1 MHLYTVEYVP
11 NIRIGAMYRLNI
23 VLYMLGGERGDGK
36 MINKI
41 DRIKE
46 LTELLNKASD
56 SYYNT
61 GDTIMEDHEFDTLL
75 EELCSL
81 EQETGFVMV
90 TSPTHKVGYEVK
102 SELQKVIHNH
112 HMLSLAKTKD
122 WNEFIIYFGS
132 KDVVGMLKMDG
143 LTCSLRY
150 VNGRLVSA
158 ETRGNGEIGEDIFH
172 NIKTV
177 KTVPQKIPYKDE
189 LIVDGEIICTYEDFE
204 PFSTE
209 YKNPRNFAS
218 GSIRLL
224 DSNECAKRPL
234 TFVAWNVIKGFD
246 NENSFL
252 RKLVLIDELGF
263 SVVPWTSS
271 FDWDAKEFLVNKAK
285 KLGYPIDGLVGRFDD
300 IKYGESLGTTSHHSN
315 AAYAFKFYDEL
326 TETTLRDVEWTLGRT
341 SVLTPTAVFDSV
353 DIDGSSVSRAS
364 LHNISIM
371 KNLGLTKNCTIR
383 VFKANQIIPQVDSA
397 DKDGDVPIKIPTK
410 CPVCGGETSIKQDNE
425 SEVLV
430 CTNPDCIGKKLARF
444 THFVS
449 RKCMNIDGLSERT
462 LELLISNNL
471 IRNFRDIYH
480 LKEHVGKLCTLDG
493 MGKKSVE
500 NLINSVEKSRDVKL
514 ENFIAALGIPNI
526 GLSAA
531 KAISKKF
538 NGSHYDFVLALAN
551 DNYDFSQI
559 DDFGEI
565 TNKSL
570 HDWWHS
576 KDPMVGLLP
585 MEVNFIVEND
595 TGSSSNLDGKSF
607 CITGSLTHYA
617 NRDALVK
624 AIEDNGGKYVSSVSK
639 KTDYL
644 INNDKNSTSGKNK
657 KAIDLNIPIISEEDF
672 LNMIKN
678 PS

>member
-1 MHLYTVEYVP
+1 M
-11 NIRIGAMYRLNI
+11 
-23 VLYMLGGERGDGK
+23 
-36 MINKI
+36 NKI

-81 EQETGFVMV
+81 EQETGFVMA

-102 SELQKVIHNH
+102 SELQKVTHNH
-112 HMLSLAKTKD
+112 PMLSLAKTKD

-132 KDVVGMLKMDG
+132 KDVIGMLKMDG

-150 VNGRLVSA
+150 VNGELVSA

-224 DSNECAKRPL
+224 DSNECAKRHL

-252 RKLVLIDELGF
+252 RKLVIIDELGF
-263 SVVPWTSS
+263 TVVPWTSS

-371 KNLGLTKNCTIR
+371 KNLGLTKNCTIM

-397 DKDGDVPIKIPTK
+397 DKDGDVSIKIPTK
-410 CPVCGGETSIKQDNE
+410 CPVCGGVTSIKQDNE

-449 RKCMNIDGLSERT
+449 RKCMNIDGLSEKT
-462 LELLISNNL
+462 LSLLISNNL
-471 IRNFRDIYH
+471 VKNFRDIYH
-480 LKEHVGKLCTLDG
+480 LKEHVCKLCTLDG

-500 NLINSVEKSRDVKL
+500 NLLNSIEKSRDVKL

-538 NGSHYDFVLALAN
+538 NGNHYDFIMALAN

-576 KDPMVGLLP
+576 KDPMVELLP

-595 TGSSSNLDGKSF
+595 TCSSSNLDSKSF

>member
-1 MHLYTVEYVP
+1 M
-11 NIRIGAMYRLNI
+11 
-23 VLYMLGGERGDGK
+23 
-36 MINKI
+36 NKI

-61 GDTIMEDHEFDTLL
+61 GDTIMEDYEFDTLL
-75 EELCSL
+75 EELRSL
-81 EQETGFVMV
+81 EQETGFVMA

-102 SELQKVIHNH
+102 SELKKIKHNH
-112 HMLSLAKTKD
+112 LMLSLAKTKN
-122 WNEFIIYFGS
+122 WNEFIRYFDS
-132 KDVVGMLKMDG
+132 KDVIGMVKMDG
-143 LTCSLRY
+143 ITGSLRY
-150 VNGRLVSA
+150 INGELVSA

-263 SVVPWTSS
+263 TVVPWTSS

-300 IKYGESLGTTSHHSN
+300 IKYGESLGATSHHSN
-315 AAYAFKFYDEL
+315 AAYAFKFGDE
-326 TETTLRDVEWTLGRT
+326 TYETTLRGVEWNTTRT
-341 SVLTPTAVFDSV
+341 GIIAPVAIFDEVDLDGALTT
-353 DIDGSSVSRAS
+353 RAT
-364 LHNISIM
+364 LHNLSIIEQLELGIGDTITVYRSNM
-371 KNLGLTKNCTIR
+371 VIPKIGDNLTRSNTL
-383 VFKANQIIPQVDSA
+383 
-397 DKDGDVPIKIPTK
+397 KIPTT
-410 CPVCGGETSIKQDNE
+410 CPCCGKSTEVKYTDN
-425 SEVLV
+425 SKVLM
-430 CTNPDCIGKKLARF
+430 CTNPDCPAKKLARF
-444 THFVS
+444 THFVG
-449 RKCMNIDGLSERT
+449 RKCMNIDGLSEKT
-462 LELLISNNL
+462 LSLLISNNL
-471 IRNFRDIYH
+471 VKNFRDIYH

-500 NLINSVEKSRDVKL
+500 NLLNSIEKSRDVKL

-538 NGSHYDFVLALAN
+538 NGSHYDFVMALAN

-576 KDPMVGLLP
+576 KDPMVELLP
-585 MEVNFIVEND
+585 MEVNFIVD
-595 TGSSSNLDGKSF
+595 DSAISSASLDGKSF
-607 CITGSLTHYA
+607 CITGNLIHYA
-617 NRDALVK
+617 NRDTLVK
-624 AIEDNGGKYVSSVSK
+624 VIEDNGGKYVSSVSK

-657 KAIDLNIPIISEEDF
+657 KAIDLSIPIISEEDF

>member
-1 MHLYTVEYVP
+1 M
-11 NIRIGAMYRLNI
+11 G
-23 VLYMLGGERGDGK
+23 
-36 MINKI
+36 KI

-61 GDTIMEDHEFDTLL
+61 GDTIMEDREYDSLL
-75 EELCSL
+75 EELRSL
-81 EQETGFVMV
+81 EQETGFVMMA
-90 TSPTHKVGYEVK
+90 SPTHKVGYEVK
-102 SELQKVIHNH
+102 SELQKVAHNH
-112 HMLSLAKTKD
+112 PMLSLAKTKD
-122 WNEFIIYFGS
+122 WNEFIIYFGN
-132 KDVVGMLKMDG
+132 KDVIGMLKMDG

-150 VNGRLVSA
+150 IDGELISA

-189 LIVDGEIICTYEDFE
+189 LIVDGEIICTYDDFE

-224 DSNECAKRPL
+224 DSNECVKRPL

-263 SVVPWTSS
+263 TVVPWTSS

-300 IKYGESLGTTSHHSN
+300 IKYGESLGATSHHSN
-315 AAYAFKFYDEL
+315 AAYAFKFGDE
-326 TETTLRDVEWTLGRT
+326 TYETVLRGVEWNTTRT
-341 SVLTPTAVFDSV
+341 GIIAPVAVFDEV
-353 DIDGSSVSRAS
+353 DLDGALTTRAT
-364 LHNISIM
+364 LHNLSIIEQLE
-371 KNLGLTKNCTIR
+371 LGIGDTITVYR
-383 VFKANQIIPQVDSA
+383 SNMVIPKIDDNITRSNTL
-397 DKDGDVPIKIPTK
+397 KIPTV
-410 CPVCGGETSIKQDNE
+410 CPCCGHPTEVKYTDN
-425 SEVLV
+425 SKVLM
-430 CTNPDCIGKKLARF
+430 CTNPDCPAKKLARF

-471 IRNFRDIYH
+471 IKNFRDIYH

-500 NLINSVEKSRDVKL
+500 NLLNSIEKSRDVKL

-538 NGSHYDFVLALAN
+538 NGSHYDFILALSN

-576 KDPMVGLLP
+576 KDPMVELLP
-585 MEVNFIVEND
+585 MEVNFIVED
-595 TGSSSNLDGKSF
+595 TGSNANLDGKSF

-624 AIEDNGGKYVSSVSK
+624 AIDDNGGKYVSSVSK

-644 INNDKNSTSGKNK
+644 INNDKTSTSGKNK
-657 KAIDLNIPIISEEDF
+657 KAMDLNIPIISEEDF
-672 LNMIKN
+672 INMIGGA
-678 PS
+678 

>member
-1 MHLYTVEYVP
+1 M
-11 NIRIGAMYRLNI
+11 
-23 VLYMLGGERGDGK
+23 
-36 MINKI
+36 NKI

-81 EQETGFVMV
+81 EQETGFVMA

-102 SELQKVIHNH
+102 SELQKVTHNH
-112 HMLSLAKTKD
+112 PMLSLAKTKD

-132 KDVVGMLKMDG
+132 KDVIGMLKMDG

-150 VNGRLVSA
+150 VNGKLVSA

-263 SVVPWTSS
+263 TVVPWTSS

-285 KLGYPIDGLVGRFDD
+285 KLGYPIDGLVGRFGD
-300 IKYGESLGTTSHHSN
+300 IKYGESLGATSHHSN
-315 AAYAFKFYDEL
+315 AAYAFKFGDE
-326 TETTLRDVEWTLGRT
+326 TYETVLRDVEWNTTRT
-341 SVLTPTAVFDSV
+341 GIIAPVAVFDEV
-353 DIDGSSVSRAS
+353 DLDGALTTRAT
-364 LHNISIM
+364 LHNLSIIEQLELGIGDTITVYRSNM
-371 KNLGLTKNCTIR
+371 VIPKVDDNLTRSNTL
-383 VFKANQIIPQVDSA
+383 
-397 DKDGDVPIKIPTK
+397 KIPTT
-410 CPVCGGETSIKQDNE
+410 CQCCGYPTEVKYTDN
-425 SEVLV
+425 SKVLM
-430 CTNPDCIGKKLARF
+430 CTNPDCPAKKLARF

-449 RKCMNIDGLSERT
+449 RKCMNIDGLSEKT
-462 LELLISNNL
+462 LSLLISNNL
-471 IRNFRDIYH
+471 VKNFRDIYH

-514 ENFIAALGIPNI
+514 ENFIAALGIDGV
-526 GLSAA
+526 GLSVAKTISDYFNGDFVEFNNAFWNKFDFTKLNDIGSTTAKSIDVYMANHSEDVYNLASEMHFLQHESKKIENNPFIGKNICVTGKLNNFTRDSINEKITSLGA
-531 KAISKKF
+531 KA
-538 NGSHYDFVLALAN
+538 
-551 DNYDFSQI
+551 
-559 DDFGEI
+559 
-565 TNKSL
+565 
-570 HDWWHS
+570 
-576 KDPMVGLLP
+576 
-585 MEVNFIVEND
+585 
-595 TGSSSNLDGKSF
+595 
-607 CITGSLTHYA
+607 
-617 NRDALVK
+617 
-624 AIEDNGGKYVSSVSK
+624 VSSVSK
-639 KTDYL
+639 TTDFL
-644 INNDKNSTSGKNK
+644 ITNEASGSTKYK
-657 KAIDLNIPIISEEDF
+657 KAMDLNIPIISEEDF
-672 LNMIKN
+672 INMIGE
-678 PS
+678 

>member
-1 MHLYTVEYVP
+1 M
-11 NIRIGAMYRLNI
+11 
-23 VLYMLGGERGDGK
+23 
-36 MINKI
+36 NKI
-41 DRIKE
+41 DKIKE

-61 GDTIMEDHEFDTLL
+61 GDIIMEDHEFDTLL

-102 SELQKVIHNH
+102 SELKKIKHNH
-112 HMLSLAKTKD
+112 LMLSLAKTKN
-122 WNEFIIYFGS
+122 WNEFIRYFDS
-132 KDVVGMLKMDG
+132 KDAIGMIKMDG
-143 LTCSLRY
+143 ITGSLRY
-150 VNGRLVSA
+150 INGELVSA

-189 LIVDGEIICTYEDFE
+189 LIVDGEIICTYDDFE

-224 DSNECAKRPL
+224 DSNECVKRPL

-397 DKDGDVPIKIPTK
+397 DKDGDIPIKIPTK
-410 CPVCGGETSIKQDNE
+410 CPVCGGATSIKQDNE

-514 ENFIAALGIPNI
+514 ENFIVALGIPNI

>member
-1 MHLYTVEYVP
+1 M
-11 NIRIGAMYRLNI
+11 
-23 VLYMLGGERGDGK
+23 
-36 MINKI
+36 NKI
-41 DRIKE
+41 DKIKE

-61 GDTIMEDHEFDTLL
+61 GDTIMEDREYDSLL
-75 EELCSL
+75 EELRSL
-81 EQETGFVMV
+81 EQETGFVMMA
-90 TSPTHKVGYEVK
+90 SPTHKVGYEVK
-102 SELQKVIHNH
+102 SELQKVTHNH
-112 HMLSLAKTKD
+112 PMLSLAKTKD
-122 WNEFIIYFGS
+122 WNEFIRYFGN
-132 KDVVGMLKMDG
+132 KDVIGMEKMDG

-150 VNGRLVSA
+150 IDGELVSA
-158 ETRGNGEIGEDIFH
+158 ETRGNGEVGEDILH

-189 LIVDGEIICTYEDFE
+189 LIVDGEIICTYQDFE

-234 TFVAWNVIKGFD
+234 TFVVWNIIKGFD
-246 NENSFL
+246 DENNFL
-252 RKLVLIDELGF
+252 RKLVLVDGLGF
-263 SVVPWTSS
+263 TVVPWTSS
-271 FDWDAKEFLVNKAK
+271 FDWDAKEFLINKAK
-285 KLGYPIDGLVGRFDD
+285 KLGYPIDGLVGRFGD
-300 IKYGESLGTTSHHSN
+300 IKYGESLGSTSHHSN
-315 AAYAFKFYDEL
+315 AAYAFKFGDE
-326 TETTLRDVEWTLGRT
+326 TYETVLRGVEWNTTRT
-341 SVLTPTAVFDSV
+341 GVIAPVAVFDEV
-353 DIDGSSVSRAS
+353 DLDGALTTRAT
-364 LHNISIM
+364 LHNFSIIEQLELGIGDTITVYRSNM
-371 KNLGLTKNCTIR
+371 VIPKIDDNLTRSNTL
-383 VFKANQIIPQVDSA
+383 
-397 DKDGDVPIKIPTK
+397 KIPTV
-410 CPVCGGETSIKQDNE
+410 CPCCDHPTEVKYTDN
-425 SEVLV
+425 SKVLM
-430 CTNPDCIGKKLARF
+430 CTNPDCPAKKLARF

-449 RKCMNIDGLSERT
+449 RKCMNIDGLSSAT
-462 LELLISNNL
+462 LKLLISNNL

-480 LKEHVGKLCTLDG
+480 LKEHVSKLCTIDG

-500 NLINSVEKSRDVKL
+500 NLLNNIEKSRSVKL

-576 KDPMVGLLP
+576 KDPMVELLP

-639 KTDYL
+639 KIDYL
-644 INNDKNSTSGKNK
+644 INNDKTSISGKNK
-657 KAIDLNIPIISEEDF
+657 KAINLSIPIISEEDF